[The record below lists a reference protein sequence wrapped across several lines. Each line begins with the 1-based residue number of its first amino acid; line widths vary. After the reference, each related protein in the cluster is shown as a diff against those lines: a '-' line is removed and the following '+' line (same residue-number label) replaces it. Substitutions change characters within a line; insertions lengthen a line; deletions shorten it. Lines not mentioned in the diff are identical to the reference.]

1 VSLFRFFP
9 SRVTEADTAAARAS
23 DDVHEPRGL
32 MHRLKAFGRSLFGRR
47 TDVPAEPAG
56 FANRTDAPS
65 QSEHVVQD
73 PKRGDAPDLPPAD
86 AIAQTQEGASSTSQ
100 APLALSAARSAADH
114 SEAIGEGVI
123 DRESQDDFGR
133 IDDGAE
139 AKSAGAKKA
148 PIAVADLPTQKLA
161 PPEPS
166 GRPVVVARKPARKVI
181 VTEPRQ
187 WQRVVSPTQQVAPSQ
202 HDAAPVSDYQAPPIN
217 HEALVQQAGPEAT
230 DSHVPPPALVIRPLK
245 TTEIMR
251 ILRGDVSI
259 AQDLAAMRRVDA
271 ADPAGDSALNIAAR
285 KGHGALCAALLAAG
299 ADIYLANK
307 KGRTPRDLLQ
317 GSGQPAAP
325 SNPRPASSSPRAWP
339 DPSEATRDPIAAA
352 TPAMVEIDFELDD
365 DDFVIGA
372 QEEASTFH
380 DRAGFAEAAATFD
393 RVGPVAR
400 IDAGAGEEIAWAS
413 DARGLG
419 IAGDGL
425 LDMPERSVERDPEQ
439 RREANFLSVS
449 RGKRSRLSAVAA
461 TTEGFLLTQEDCAA
475 WLDEILERGCC
486 TSQDVEALTSMC
498 RGDFSMQ
505 ALVANLSRE
514 LEACGLLVEGIDD
527 LLDPVAPKIDA
538 EALSEALSAAATR
551 SNRVPGDK
559 AFALTRRREQRLF
572 ADFHAARR
580 AALNAIMMMP
590 ETRAIALSWADA
602 LLSWRSRAVE
612 SAGSFTPVA
621 PDVEGE
627 LVFEAAASAL
637 AEGYLGDATVVLDA
651 LKSGISFF
659 CTVEERCASEEVGQ
673 ACRRLRHLYE
683 DILDAHLPLAR
694 RMAARRTRDDE
705 DVEDIFQDAFLGLGY
720 ALWRFDPDFGYRFMT
735 FASFGIRQS
744 ILRQRT
750 DFNSIVRF
758 PAHRQELVN
767 KLEALIEEHERIAL
781 PPPSPSQ
788 IAAALQIDE
797 EMAEYLLRLP
807 RIPVAFEEDFVEL
820 SQPDAFDEV
829 LDRQRAE
836 RVAELLDGLDVREQD
851 ILRRRFGFGDDT
863 PHTLEEI
870 AETYGVTRERIRQ
883 IEAKALDKFG
893 HPSRLRALREL
904 L

>member
-1 VSLFRFFP
+1 MSLFKLFS
-9 SRVTEADTAAARAS
+9 SRGTGADPDASRAS
-23 DDVHEPRGL
+23 GDVHQPEGFAQ
-32 MHRLKAFGRSLFGRR
+32 RLKTFGRSLFGRR
-47 TDVPAEPAG
+47 ADVSDEPSDFAE
-56 FANRTDAPS
+56 RTDPPFKSDPA
-65 QSEHVVQD
+65 VQD
-73 PKRGDAPDLPPAD
+73 QEREDAPDLPPTD
-86 AIAQTQEGASSTSQ
+86 AIATTHEDAPSAPQDPIAASSADQPDVTEEGAPDRVPRLAGDPMEAAAETASVDVVG
-100 APLALSAARSAADH
+100 APT
-114 SEAIGEGVI
+114 
-123 DRESQDDFGR
+123 
-133 IDDGAE
+133 
-139 AKSAGAKKA
+139 
-148 PIAVADLPTQKLA
+148 AVADLPVR
-161 PPEPS
+161 EPAHPLP
-166 GRPVVVARKPARKVI
+166 GRPVVVVRKQPKRIIGA
-181 VTEPRQ
+181 EPRQ
-187 WQRVVSPTQQVAPSQ
+187 WPKVIATPRQ
-202 HDAAPVSDYQAPPIN
+202 AAPISPAPAFASDAPTSPIER
-217 HEALVQQAGPEAT
+217 EAAVRPVDPAPT
-230 DSHVPPPALVIRPLK
+230 DDQVPPPAPVITPLK
-245 TTEIMR
+245 TAEIMR

-259 AQDLAAMRRVDA
+259 AQDLVAARRVDA
-271 ADPAGDSALNIAAR
+271 TDPAGDSALNIAAR

-299 ADIYLANK
+299 ADIDLANK

-317 GSGQPAAP
+317 GGQSPAP
-325 SNPRPASSSPRAWP
+325 SIPPLASSAPCAWP
-339 DPSEATRDPIAAA
+339 DPSAA
-352 TPAMVEIDFELDD
+352 TGEPVETAHPARAEIDFELDD

-400 IDAGAGEEIAWAS
+400 IDAVAGEEIAWTA
-413 DARGLG
+413 DRRGFD
-419 IAGDGL
+419 IAGEGL
-425 LDMPERSVERDPEQ
+425 RDTSERAVDPDPERRRD
-439 RREANFLSVS
+439 ADFLSVTK
-449 RGKRSRLSAVAA
+449 GKRSRLSATAA
-461 TTEGFLLTQEDCAA
+461 TTEGFRLTQEDCAA
-475 WLDEILERGCC
+475 WLEEVLERGCC
-486 TSQDVEALTSMC
+486 TCQDVESLASMC
-498 RGDFSMQ
+498 RGDFSLP

-637 AEGYLGDATVVLDA
+637 AEGDLGDATVVLDA

-705 DVEDIFQDAFLGLGY
+705 DVEDIFQNAFLGLGY

-744 ILRQRT
+744 ILRRRT

-767 KLEALIEEHERIAL
+767 KLEALIGEHERIAL
-781 PPPSPSQ
+781 QPLSPSQ

-820 SQPDAFDEV
+820 SQPDAFDGV

-836 RVAELLDGLDVREQD
+836 RVAELLDGLDAREQD
-851 ILRRRFGFGDDT
+851 ILRRRFGFGNDT